1 MAAAVPALV
10 LRLLVDS
17 SAFLFSEKLGPEARW
32 GAWWVRGGLSSGR
45 FWEVGLGRGGAAR
58 WKARARLLLVPAS
71 DSRCERPN
79 PARPDGRMGRR
90 GGAFRG
96 GGAVRRA
103 VAGPDW
109 AAGGGKKERSI
120 QCRFCKREKKGPSGR
135 FCEVGLGR
143 GGAARWK
150 ARARLLLV
158 PASDSRCERPNPAR
172 PDGRM
177 GRRGGAFRGGG
188 AVRRAVAGPVWAAGC
203 GKKRRSS
210 CLSHLRP

>member
-17 SAFLFSEKLGPEARW
+17 SAFLFSEKLGPEARR
-32 GAWWVRGGLSSGR
+32 GAWWVGGGLSSGR
-45 FWEVGLGRGGAAR
+45 FFKVGLGRGGAAR

-103 VAGPDW
+103 VADPDW
-109 AAGGGKKERSI
+109 AVG
-120 QCRFCKREKKGPSGR
+120 EK
-135 FCEVGLGR
+135 
-143 GGAARWK
+143 
-150 ARARLLLV
+150 
-158 PASDSRCERPNPAR
+158 
-172 PDGRM
+172 
-177 GRRGGAFRGGG
+177 
-188 AVRRAVAGPVWAAGC
+188 
-203 GKKRRSS
+203 KKRRKKKEEKGARCDAR
-210 CLSHLRP
+210 CLSCKRHAQGVAGVLGCVTSMA